1 MTGDTPDA
9 AGRRAQTMLRMHA
22 IAAGLQQAGL
32 DARVHDAQGVFDI
45 RATRYNAGGKSTDLT
60 LDDDG
65 YVTVSYWNDP
75 DATTVQ
81 IIQGSCSAGS
91 VVVGGRYVSG
101 RCSAGR

>member
-32 DARVHDAQGVFDI
+32 DARVYDTQGVLDI

-75 DATTVQ
+75 DATAVQ
-81 IIQGSCSAGS
+81 IIEGISRVLSAIPGPS
-91 VVVGGRYVSG
+91 
-101 RCSAGR
+101 